1 MNRIKCS
8 VSSCQYN
15 DDGEVCKADE
25 IKVRNNF
32 GATDDMEFGDME
44 GETGAR
50 TSMETCCETFV
61 PRKNK

>member
-25 IKVRNNF
+25 IEVRNNF